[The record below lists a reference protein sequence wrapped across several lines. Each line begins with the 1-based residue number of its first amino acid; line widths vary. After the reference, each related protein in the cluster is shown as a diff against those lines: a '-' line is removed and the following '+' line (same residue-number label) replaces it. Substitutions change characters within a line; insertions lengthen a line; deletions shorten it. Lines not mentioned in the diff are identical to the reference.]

1 MSVVWSCNE
10 WDQLE
15 EVIVGNPLHARFPT
29 ADRNSNGGI
38 FRSFAGRNSARPAFA
53 AVYTHP
59 TPLGS

>member
-29 ADRNSNGGI
+29 
-38 FRSFAGRNSARPAFA
+38 GRNSARPAFA